1 MHRVVIYINPVTSSS
16 YGETLYG
23 KLYAGNTESEI
34 LTIARLDYK
43 TLTIRQE
50 WEGEQ
55 GEEFRKREGWTLT
68 YNEDGTES
76 WWLYDQDRYSFHL
89 GYDPIP
95 DEFVKLCNSFAH
107 HIALISRWVPLK
119 MADCN
124 IDDYITNGVFYDM
137 VANANDIQW
146 IRVDEIVDDEL
157 PF

>member
-1 MHRVVIYINPVTSSS
+1 MHRVVLFVNPVVSN
-16 YGETLYG
+16 GQTLYG
-23 KLYAGNTESEI
+23 RLYGGENEDDI
-34 LTIARLDYK
+34 LIAARVDYK
-43 TLTIRQE
+43 TLAIREE

-55 GEEFRKREGWTLT
+55 GEKFRSQEGWTLT

-76 WWLYDQDRYSFHL
+76 WWVYDKERYSFNL

-107 HIALISRWVPLK
+107 HIALISGWVPLK

-124 IDDYITNGVFYDM
+124 IDDYITNGAFYDM